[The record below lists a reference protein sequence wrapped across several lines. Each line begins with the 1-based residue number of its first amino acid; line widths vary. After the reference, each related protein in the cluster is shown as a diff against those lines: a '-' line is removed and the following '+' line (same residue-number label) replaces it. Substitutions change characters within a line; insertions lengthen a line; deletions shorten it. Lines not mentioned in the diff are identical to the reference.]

1 MNFVHEILAE
11 PLAFHGPSLLP
22 WLNRRE
28 RLASHMAASPRAE
41 QQSLKD
47 YLAEFV
53 NQRRDYTV
61 ENGIAII
68 HANDVLSRNTTGV
81 DRALG
86 MTDYAQLIADIEQA
100 VADPAVTAILVDIN
114 SPGGSAVGAP
124 EAAAALAAAAQ
135 QKPVISYVE
144 TMAASA
150 AYYLAAASSVIVS
163 GQSAIVGSIGTICSF
178 LDFAGLMERIGIT
191 GHIFTPAQ
199 SDLKATGTPFR
210 APTLAEANF
219 LQSRTEAL
227 NADFTAW
234 VSQHRASVT
243 AEAMRGQYFTGTQA
257 QALGLVDQVGNRADA
272 LAAAQALAAF

>member
-28 RLASHMAASPRAE
+28 RIAAHMAVTPRE
-41 QQSLKD
+41 DQGLKE
-47 YLAEFV
+47 YFGQFV
-53 NQRRDYTV
+53 NQRRDYEV
-61 ENGIAII
+61 QQGIAII
-68 HANDVLSRNTTGV
+68 HANDALARNTTPV

-86 MTDYAQLIADIEQA
+86 MTDYSQL
-100 VADPAVTAILVDIN
+100 VADFEMAALDPNVSAVLLDLN
-114 SPGGSAVGAP
+114 SPGGSAIGAP
-124 EAAAALAAAAQ
+124 EAAAALAALAQ
-135 QKPVISYVE
+135 QKPVVSFVE

-150 AYYLAAASSVIVS
+150 AYYLCSAS
-163 GQSAIVGSIGTICSF
+163 SAIVGSIGTICSF

>member
-28 RLASHMAASPRAE
+28 RIAAHMAVTPRE
-41 QQSLKD
+41 DQGLKE
-47 YLAEFV
+47 YFGQFV
-53 NQRRDYTV
+53 NQRRDYEV
-61 ENGIAII
+61 QQGIAII
-68 HANDVLSRNTTGV
+68 HANDALARNTTPV

-86 MTDYAQLIADIEQA
+86 MTDYSQL
-100 VADPAVTAILVDIN
+100 VADFEMAALDPNVSAVLLDLN
-114 SPGGSAVGAP
+114 SPGGSAIGAP
-124 EAAAALAAAAQ
+124 EAAAALAALAQ
-135 QKPVISYVE
+135 QKPVVSFVE

-150 AYYLAAASSVIVS
+150 AYYLCSASSAIVS
-163 GQSAIVGSIGTICSF
+163 SQSAIVGSIGTICSF